1 MSSIAEVAPLLSISF
16 REDRVTAVKS
26 TEAARDWVSKSAIGL
41 VPFPPEVLE
50 GDTMID
56 IVREAMAGPAQPEN

>member
-1 MSSIAEVAPLLSISF
+1 
-16 REDRVTAVKS
+16 VKS